1 MSTCLFIVVGEG
13 VCSAACVRGSE
24 ATGRSQFSWFTKR
37 SRDGTLARRL
47 NSKSPP
53 RSRFTGHFFFFNF
66 SFSVLEMEPRDKQS
80 PTELYVPHS
89 SMYLSIF
96 ETESY

>member
-13 VCSAACVRGSE
+13 VCSAACVGGQRPLAGVSSLGSPSGFQRWNSGQE
-24 ATGRSQFSWFTKR
+24 AQQQVSTAEPFHW
-37 SRDGTLARRL
+37 
-47 NSKSPP
+47 P
-53 RSRFTGHFFFFNF
+53 FFFNF